1 MTTSG
6 STSRD
11 VREWVH
17 ALRPRSMRLL
27 KALAADPEARDV
39 IHDIFYDDDVHVVD
53 LVDWA
58 VTHRVGPRKIE
69 FLLKEGGA
77 YASHAALAEAFEQGN
92 WACATLLYRYGAR
105 FTSLYQLRR
114 YIERGVPVD
123 QRERVFYEH
132 KRLWR
137 CVAFELADAPL
148 NEVHVNVL
156 YREDEARRSTI
167 ALLSL
172 KRKCRDRRFKDVWPL
187 IARQVW
193 YPRHQRVDARW
204 VGEVPS
210 YRLWYVLGFFFIGSL
225 LYFISQ
231 ERVRGEFWT
240 LLAPVRMLVRFLLTP
255 LLGPLFAWWDFVDV
269 ILPTIY
275 DKGN

>member
-6 STSRD
+6 SRD

-27 KALAADPEARDV
+27 KALAADPEARAV
-39 IHDIFYDDDVHVVD
+39 VQNMWYDDAVHVVD

-58 VTHRVGPRKIE
+58 VTHWIDHHKIE
-69 FLLKEGGA
+69 FLLTQAGA
-77 YASHAALAEAFEQGN
+77 DPSNNALITAFEQGN
-92 WACATLLYRYGAR
+92 WACASLLYKHGAR
-105 FTSLYQLRR
+105 FTSFYQLGR
-114 YIERGVPVD
+114 YIEHGIPVE
-123 QRERVFYEH
+123 QRERVFYDHIRLVKGRISGEH
-132 KRLWR
+132 NECLPTVQREVWR
-137 CVAFELADAPL
+137 
-148 NEVHVNVL
+148 
-156 YREDEARRSTI
+156 RESEAHRSTI
-167 ALLSL
+167 AILSL
-172 KRKCRDRRFKDVWPL
+172 KRKYRDRRFKDVWPL

-240 LLAPVRMLVRFLLTP
+240 LLAPVRLLVRFLLTP

-275 DKGN
+275 DKGK